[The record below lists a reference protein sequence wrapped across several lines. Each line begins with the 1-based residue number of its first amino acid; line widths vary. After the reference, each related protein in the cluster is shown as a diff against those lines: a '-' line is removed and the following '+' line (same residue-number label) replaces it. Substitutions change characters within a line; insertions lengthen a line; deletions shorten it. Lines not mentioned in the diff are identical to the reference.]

1 MLTQIN
7 SLNLL
12 NQLLTSNFNQIVQLH
27 KSLKM
32 RHLVFLFLILMLASC
47 ANNTENNTE
56 DELEDKEYGFA
67 TAESSSAVAENY
79 YPEMPPSE
87 MVAGIPVYNS
97 FDEIEHILHK
107 DNDTTY
113 LINFWATW
121 CKPCVE
127 EMPYIEKINQE
138 YADKKVKVVLV
149 SLDFKRLAEKKLIPF
164 IAENN
169 IQSEVRLLADG
180 FTSKWIDRVSSFWDG
195 AIPYSVVYN
204 QQDRAEMAV
213 AHSYDEINNL
223 VASVYEKGQSGNTPT
238 TNNITRRRVIPEAAQ
253 GNEDFESM
261 GDK

>member
-1 MLTQIN
+1 
-7 SLNLL
+7 
-12 NQLLTSNFNQIVQLH
+12 
-27 KSLKM
+27 M
-32 RHLVFLFLILMLASC
+32 RHLSFFLLLLMLAACS
-47 ANNTENNTE
+47 NNENTTSETE
-56 DELEDKEYGFA
+56 ELEDKEYGFA
-67 TAESSSAVAENY
+67 TGEDEGTISATH

-87 MVAGIPVYNS
+87 VVAGIPVYNS

-127 EMPYIEKINQE
+127 EMPYIEKINKE

-164 IAENN
+164 ISENN
-169 IQSEVRLLADG
+169 IESEVRLLADG

-204 QQDRAEMAV
+204 KQDRAEMAV

-223 VASVYEKGQSGNTPT
+223 VASVYEKGQSDDSTPT
-238 TNNITRRRVIPEAAQ
+238 SNNISRRRVIPEAVQ
-253 GNEDFESM
+253 GEEDFEFEDFEST
-261 GDK
+261 GEK

>member
-1 MLTQIN
+1 ML
-7 SLNLL
+7 LL
-12 NQLLTSNFNQIVQLH
+12 
-27 KSLKM
+27 
-32 RHLVFLFLILMLASC
+32 LMFASC
-47 ANNTENNTE
+47 TNNTEETTE
-56 DELEDKEYGFA
+56 ELEDKEYGFA
-67 TAESSSAVAENY
+67 TAEAEDAGVISMTS

-127 EMPYIEKINQE
+127 EMPYIEKINRE

-164 IAENN
+164 IEEHN
-169 IQSEVRLLADG
+169 IQSDVRLLADG
-180 FTSKWIDRVSSFWDG
+180 FTSKWIDRVSSYWDG

-204 QQDRAEMAV
+204 RQDRAEMAV

-223 VASVYEKGQSGNTPT
+223 VASVFEKGNGTAPT
-238 TNNITRRRVIPEAAQ
+238 TNNVTRRRVIPQSVQ
-253 GNEDFESM
+253 GNEDF
-261 GDK
+261 GK